1 MRFTIL
7 RALGFGILALLM
19 AIFPGGMWTMLLIVN
34 LRTNPQIPW
43 CIALM
48 GLLLWAFWRYLGG
61 SGPPRSSSESRH
73 RLLRA
78 KPISRRA
85 FGWAFIGGILGIVAL
100 AGFWIVLLQVVRMP
114 TRTLPDFS
122 KYPLF
127 TIVTVIA
134 MACLVSSLPEEAGFR
149 GYFQG
154 FLERKLSGPA
164 AIIISSFVMTPAHC
178 LTQGFLWPVI
188 LFYLLV
194 DSMLGTMAYLTK
206 SILPGIAVHFLG
218 LLLFFTAI
226 WPYDSSRRAVGAA
239 ASSLWFWIH
248 LGQFVI
254 CGALALVAFRRL
266 SLVRHAAG
274 EA

>member
-1 MRFTIL
+1 
-7 RALGFGILALLM
+7 
-19 AIFPGGMWTMLLIVN
+19 
-34 LRTNPQIPW
+34 
-43 CIALM
+43 
-48 GLLLWAFWRYLGG
+48 
-61 SGPPRSSSESRH
+61 
-73 RLLRA
+73 
-78 KPISRRA
+78 
-85 FGWAFIGGILGIVAL
+85 VAL
-100 AGFWIVLLQVVRMP
+100 AGFWIGLLQLVRMP

-127 TIVTVIA
+127 TTATVIL
-134 MACLVSSLPEEAGFR
+134 MACLVSSLPEEAAFR

-178 LTQGFLWPVI
+178 LTQGFFWPVI

-206 SILPGIAVHFLG
+206 SILPSIAVHFLG

-226 WPYDSSRRAVGAA
+226 WPNDSSRLAVGDAA
-239 ASSLWFWIH
+239 TSLWFRIH
-248 LGQFVI
+248 VGQFVI
-254 CGALALVAFRRL
+254 CGGLALVAFRRL
-266 SLVRHAAG
+266 NLVRHVAD